1 MTENSSQK
9 NAADAGKTE
18 NEEISFADLF
28 EMEENSSVSRVGDVI
43 MGTIVGVVDDHVLV
57 DIGDKAE
64 SYIPLSEFHTEG
76 EEVDVNIGDSF
87 EVFVE
92 KRKEEGGLLLSREK
106 AIGIKV
112 WEEIAKIQA
121 DDGTIDG
128 KIENRV
134 KGGMSVDI
142 GVPAF
147 LPYSQIDLRPVK
159 DLDALIGETFP
170 FKILKFNRKRNN
182 VVISRRAILEQ
193 EREKMRSEMRTNL
206 EEGMVVKGTVTN
218 ITDYG
223 LFIDLGGMDGLCH
236 ITDLSWGRVSHP
248 SKLYKVSD
256 EIDVKILKYDKDS
269 DRVSL
274 GIKQLRPDP
283 WATVTERYPV
293 GSKTVGKVVSITDYG
308 VFVEI
313 EEGVEGL
320 IHISEMTWS
329 KKPRHPSKLVA
340 VSDEIEVMVLNIE
353 TETKRI
359 SLGMKQLQPNPWD
372 LVSENY
378 PVGSIIE
385 GKIKNITD
393 FGIFIGIEEG
403 IDGLIHVSDLSWTE
417 RIKHPTEKYA
427 KSDTIQAVVLKIDRE
442 NERFSLGVK
451 QLEPDPWQAALNNY
465 PSGAIVEG
473 KITNVTDFG
482 IFVQLEEGVEG
493 LVHVSEISKEKI
505 NTPVGMYNVDDN
517 LQVMV
522 INVSSKDR
530 KIGLSIKA
538 LDSSSEEGSAE
549 DYKKKQASGPS
560 TLGDLLKAA
569 EAEAAPEADAADAD
583 AAPESE
589 VEAEVAAEPEAD
601 ATEAEAAPET
611 DAADADAAPEPEVET
626 EAAEPEADVAEAAAA
641 PEPEAEAEA
650 AAPEAEAADAAVAPE
665 QEVEAEAAEP
675 EADVA
680 DAAIAPEP
688 EAKAEE
694 AADDETEAETTPEED
709 TSETEEDSDKEKE

>member
-1 MTENSSQK
+1 M
-9 NAADAGKTE
+9 AG
-18 NEEISFADLF
+18 NEEMSFADLF
-28 EMEENSSVSRVGDVI
+28 EMDENSVVSKVGDVI
-43 MGTIVGVVDDHVLV
+43 RGTIVSIVDNHVLI

-64 SYIPLSEFHTEG
+64 SYIPLTEFRTDG
-76 EEVDVNIGDSF
+76 IKDEVNVGDTY

-112 WEEIAKIQA
+112 WEEIAKIQS

-159 DLDALIGETFP
+159 DLDALIGQTFP

-182 VVISRRAILEQ
+182 VVISRRAILEK
-193 EREKMRSEMRTNL
+193 EREAMRATMRTSL
-206 EEGMVVKGTVTN
+206 EEGMIVKGAVTN

-248 SKLYKVSD
+248 AKLYKVGD
-256 EIDVKILKYDKDS
+256 EIDVKILKYDQES

-274 GIKQLRPDP
+274 GIKQLKPDP
-283 WATVTERYPV
+283 WATVTERYPIS
-293 GSKTVGKVVSITDYG
+293 SKTVGTVVSITDYG
-308 VFVEI
+308 VFIEL

-329 KKPRHPSKLVA
+329 RKPRHPSKLVA
-340 VSDEIEVMVLNIE
+340 VADEIEVMVLNIE
-353 TETKRI
+353 TESKRI
-359 SLGMKQLQPNPWD
+359 SLGMKQLNQNPWD

-427 KSDTIQAVVLKIDRE
+427 KSDIIQAVVLKIDRE
-442 NERFSLGVK
+442 NERFSLGIK
-451 QLEPDPWQAALNNY
+451 QLEPDPWMAALNNY
-465 PSGAIVEG
+465 PGGAIVEG
-473 KITNVTDFG
+473 TITNVTDFG
-482 IFVQLEEGVEG
+482 VFVQLEEGVEG

-505 NTPVGMYNVDDN
+505 TTPVGMYNVGDK
-517 LQVMV
+517 LQVKV

-538 LDSSSEEGSAE
+538 LDGGSEEDSLQ
-549 DYKKKQASGPS
+549 DYKKKQSAGPS
-560 TLGDLLKAA
+560 TIGDLLKTEMESKVTSTKEEPA
-569 EAEAAPEADAADAD
+569 AEAAPE
-583 AAPESE
+583 EE
-589 VEAEVAAEPEAD
+589 VEEPAAETAAEETPKEPAAEAD
-601 ATEAEAAPET
+601 AEAAAEAAPEEEVEEPATDAAAEDAPEEPTTEDAAEEAPEEPATDDAAESEET
-611 DAADADAAPEPEVET
+611 DAADAASDS
-626 EAAEPEADVAEAAAA
+626 
-641 PEPEAEAEA
+641 
-650 AAPEAEAADAAVAPE
+650 
-665 QEVEAEAAEP
+665 
-675 EADVA
+675 
-680 DAAIAPEP
+680 
-688 EAKAEE
+688 EAK
-694 AADDETEAETTPEED
+694 
-709 TSETEEDSDKEKE
+709 DKE

>member
-1 MTENSSQK
+1 MTENSTEK
-9 NAADAGKTE
+9 NEAAEVDMEGS
-18 NEEISFADLF
+18 EEMSFADLF
-28 EMEENSSVSRVGDVI
+28 EMDENSAVSKVGDVV
-43 MGTIVGVVDDHVLV
+43 MGMIVSIVDNHAMV

-64 SYIPLSEFHTEG
+64 SYIPLSEFLTDG
-76 EEVDVNIGDSF
+76 EKDEVNVGDSY

-159 DLDALIGETFP
+159 DLDALIGQTFP

-182 VVISRRAILEQ
+182 VVISRRAILEK
-193 EREKMRSEMRTNL
+193 EREKMRDTMRTSL
-206 EEGMVVKGTVTN
+206 EEGMVVKGAVTN

-248 SKLYKVSD
+248 AKLYKVGD
-256 EIDVKILKYDKDS
+256 EIDVKILKYDQES

-274 GIKQLRPDP
+274 GIKQLKPDP
-283 WATVTERYPV
+283 WATVDERYPI

-308 VFVEI
+308 VFIEL

-329 KKPRHPSKLVA
+329 RKPRHPSKIVA
-340 VSDEIEVMVLNIE
+340 VGDEIEVMVLNIE
-353 TETKRI
+353 TESKRI
-359 SLGMKQLQPNPWD
+359 SLGMKQLHQNPWD

-427 KSDTIQAVVLKIDRE
+427 KGDTIQAVVLKIDRE
-442 NERFSLGVK
+442 NERFSLGIK
-451 QLEPDPWQAALNNY
+451 QLEPDPWMAALNNY
-465 PSGAIVEG
+465 PGGAIVEG
-473 KITNVTDFG
+473 SITNVTDFG
-482 IFVQLEEGVEG
+482 IFVQLQEGVEG
-493 LVHVSEISKEKI
+493 LVHVSEISKEKVT
-505 NTPVGMYNVDDN
+505 TPVGMYNVGDS
-517 LQVMV
+517 LKVKV

-538 LDSSSEEGSAE
+538 LDVGSAE
-549 DYKKKQASGPS
+549 DSIQDYKKKQAAGPS
-560 TLGDLLKAA
+560 TIGDLLKTQMESKEEAAAPEEETAEAASEEPAAEVETAPEETVEAAPEEATAEVEAAPEEAEADTATEEEPAAEAAPEEA
-569 EAEAAPEADAADAD
+569 EAEAAPEEDAADAGD
-583 AAPESE
+583 AAE
-589 VEAEVAAEPEAD
+589 
-601 ATEAEAAPET
+601 
-611 DAADADAAPEPEVET
+611 
-626 EAAEPEADVAEAAAA
+626 
-641 PEPEAEAEA
+641 
-650 AAPEAEAADAAVAPE
+650 
-665 QEVEAEAAEP
+665 
-675 EADVA
+675 
-680 DAAIAPEP
+680 
-688 EAKAEE
+688 K
-694 AADDETEAETTPEED
+694 
-709 TSETEEDSDKEKE
+709 DKE

>member
-1 MTENSSQK
+1 MSEESTQK
-9 NAADAGKTE
+9 NASDTGKDGS
-18 NEEISFADLF
+18 EEMSFADLF
-28 EMEENSSVSRVGDVI
+28 EMEENSSVSKVGDVI
-43 MGTIVGVVDDHVLV
+43 MGKVVGVVDDQVLV

-64 SYIPLSEFHTEG
+64 SYIPISEFRSEG
-76 EEVDVNIGDSF
+76 EEEDINIGDNF

-92 KRKEEGGLLLSREK
+92 KRKEEGGILLSREK

-121 DDGTIDG
+121 EDGTIEG

-159 DLDALIGETFP
+159 DLDSLIGQTCP

-182 VVISRRAILEQ
+182 VVISRRAILE
-193 EREKMRSEMRTNL
+193 EDRKKLREEMRSSL

-248 SKLYKVSD
+248 AKLYKVSD
-256 EIDVKILKYDKDS
+256 EIDVKILKYDPES

-283 WATVTERYPV
+283 WATVTERYPI
-293 GSKTVGKVVSITDYG
+293 GSKTAGKVVSITDYG
-308 VFVEI
+308 VFIEL

-340 VSDEIEVMVLNIE
+340 VSEDVEVMVLNIE

-359 SLGMKQLQPNPWD
+359 SLGMKQLHPNPWD

-427 KSDTIQAVVLKIDRE
+427 KGDTIQAVVLKIDRE
-442 NERFSLGVK
+442 NERFSLGIK

-505 NTPVGMYNVDDN
+505 TTPVGMYNVDDN
-517 LQVMV
+517 LQVKV

-538 LDSSSEEGSAE
+538 LDGDSGE
-549 DYKKKQASGPS
+549 DSLQDYSKKLAAGPA
-560 TLGDLLKAA
+560 TIGDLLKEEMESKESSSKTEA
-569 EAEAAPEADAADAD
+569 EAEATDETEAEVETAPTEEADEEAVAADAD
-583 AAPESE
+583 TAA
-589 VEAEVAAEPEAD
+589 VEAEAEVTETAPE
-601 ATEAEAAPET
+601 EAEDEVEDAEEEPTAEDTAADT
-611 DAADADAAPEPEVET
+611 DAADAAAAD
-626 EAAEPEADVAEAAAA
+626 AAEPE
-641 PEPEAEAEA
+641 
-650 AAPEAEAADAAVAPE
+650 
-665 QEVEAEAAEP
+665 
-675 EADVA
+675 
-680 DAAIAPEP
+680 
-688 EAKAEE
+688 
-694 AADDETEAETTPEED
+694 T
-709 TSETEEDSDKEKE
+709 DKDNK

>member
-1 MTENSSQK
+1 MTENSTEK
-9 NAADAGKTE
+9 NASNAGEKGTE
-18 NEEISFADLF
+18 EMSFADLF
-28 EMEENSSVSRVGDVI
+28 EMEENSSVSKVGDVI
-43 MGTIVGVVDDHVLV
+43 MGTVVGVVDDHVLV

-64 SYIPLSEFHTEG
+64 SYIPLSEFRTEG
-76 EEVDVNIGDSF
+76 EEPEIKVGDAF

-159 DLDALIGETFP
+159 DLDALIGQTFP

-182 VVISRRAILEQ
+182 VVISRRAILEKD
-193 EREKMRSEMRTNL
+193 REKMRADMRTSL

-248 SKLYKVSD
+248 AKLYKVSD
-256 EIDVKILKYDKDS
+256 EIDVKILKYDQES

-283 WATVTERYPV
+283 WATVTERYPI

-308 VFVEI
+308 VFVEL

-340 VSDEIEVMVLNIE
+340 VGDDVEIMVLNIE

-359 SLGMKQLQPNPWD
+359 SLGMKQLHPNPWD

-427 KSDTIQAVVLKIDRE
+427 KGDTIQAVVLKIDRE
-442 NERFSLGVK
+442 NERFSLGIK

-465 PSGAIVEG
+465 PGGAIVEG

-505 NTPVGMYNVDDN
+505 TTPVGMYNVGDN
-517 LQVMV
+517 LQVKV

-538 LDSSSEEGSAE
+538 LDADSGEDSLQ
-549 DYKKKQASGPS
+549 DYKKKLAAGPA
-560 TLGDLLKAA
+560 TIGDLLKEEMESKETSSKDEPEVEA
-569 EAEAAPEADAADAD
+569 EAEAAPAEEAVAEKAEDEEVE
-583 AAPESE
+583 AAPAEE
-589 VEAEVAAEPEAD
+589 EAAEKVEAEVETAPAEE
-601 ATEAEAAPET
+601 EAEEPTAEVTAEAVEEAT
-611 DAADADAAPEPEVET
+611 DAEEEKAESAD
-626 EAAEPEADVAEAAAA
+626 
-641 PEPEAEAEA
+641 EAEAE
-650 AAPEAEAADAAVAPE
+650 DT
-665 QEVEAEAAEP
+665 EP
-675 EADVA
+675 E
-680 DAAIAPEP
+680 
-688 EAKAEE
+688 
-694 AADDETEAETTPEED
+694 T
-709 TSETEEDSDKEKE
+709 DKDKK

>member
-1 MTENSSQK
+1 MTENSTQK
-9 NAADAGKTE
+9 NAANAGKKDS
-18 NEEISFADLF
+18 EEMSFADLF
-28 EMEENSSVSRVGDVI
+28 EMDENSSVSKVGDVI
-43 MGTIVGVVDDHVLV
+43 KGTVVGIVDDHVLV

-64 SYIPLSEFHTEG
+64 SYIPLSEFRAEG
-76 EEVDVNIGDSF
+76 EEPDINIGDSF

-121 DDGTIDG
+121 EDGTIDG

-159 DLDALIGETFP
+159 DLDSLIGQTFP

-182 VVISRRAILEQ
+182 VVISRRAILEK
-193 EREKMRSEMRTNL
+193 EREKMRADMRTSL

-248 SKLYKVSD
+248 AKLYKVGD
-256 EIDVKILKYDKDS
+256 EIDVKILKYDQDS

-283 WATVTERYPV
+283 WATVTERYPI
-293 GSKTVGKVVSITDYG
+293 GSKTVGRVVSITDYG
-308 VFVEI
+308 VFVEL

-340 VSDEIEVMVLNIE
+340 VGDEVEVMVLNIE

-359 SLGMKQLQPNPWD
+359 SLGMKQLHPNPWD

-427 KSDTIQAVVLKIDRE
+427 KGDTIQAVVLKIDRE
-442 NERFSLGVK
+442 NERFSLGIK

-465 PSGAIVEG
+465 PAGAIVEG

-505 NTPVGMYNVDDN
+505 STPVGMYNVGDN
-517 LQVMV
+517 LQVKV

-538 LDSSSEEGSAE
+538 LDE
-549 DYKKKQASGPS
+549 DSGEDSLQEYKKKQAAGPA
-560 TLGDLLKAA
+560 TIGDLLKEEMESKETSGMTAGKA
-569 EAEAAPEADAADAD
+569 EAP
-583 AAPESE
+583 
-589 VEAEVAAEPEAD
+589 AEP
-601 ATEAEAAPET
+601 
-611 DAADADAAPEPEVET
+611 
-626 EAAEPEADVAEAAAA
+626 
-641 PEPEAEAEA
+641 
-650 AAPEAEAADAAVAPE
+650 
-665 QEVEAEAAEP
+665 
-675 EADVA
+675 
-680 DAAIAPEP
+680 
-688 EAKAEE
+688 AKAEE
-694 AADDETEAETTPEED
+694 AEPAPEVEAGD
-709 TSETEEDSDKEKE
+709 TEEPEPDKDKE

>member
-1 MTENSSQK
+1 MTENSTQNNISDEGQ
-9 NAADAGKTE
+9 NGS
-18 NEEISFADLF
+18 EEMSFADLF
-28 EMEENSSVSRVGDVI
+28 EMEENSSVSKVGDVI
-43 MGTIVGVVDDHVLV
+43 MGTVVGIVDEHVLV

-64 SYIPLSEFHTEG
+64 SYIPLSEFRG
-76 EEVDVNIGDSF
+76 EEEEKDIKVGDTF

-92 KRKEEGGLLLSREK
+92 KRKEEGGILLSREK

-112 WEEIAKIQA
+112 WEEIARIQA
-121 DDGTIDG
+121 EDGTIEG

-159 DLDALIGETFP
+159 DLDALIGQSFP
-170 FKILKFNRKRNN
+170 FKVLKFNRKRNN
-182 VVISRRAILEQ
+182 VVISRRAILEN
-193 EREKMRSEMRTNL
+193 EREKLRAEMRTTL
-206 EEGMVVKGTVTN
+206 QEGMVVKGTVTN

-248 SKLYKVSD
+248 AKLYKVGD
-256 EIDVKILKYDKDS
+256 EIEVKILKYDQET

-283 WATVTERYPV
+283 WATVAERYPI
-293 GSKTVGKVVSITDYG
+293 GSKTVGRVVSITDYG
-308 VFVEI
+308 VFVEL

-329 KKPRHPSKLVA
+329 KKPRHPSKLVS

-353 TETKRI
+353 AETKRI
-359 SLGMKQLQPNPWD
+359 SLGMKQLHPNPWD

-417 RIKHPTEKYA
+417 RIKHPSEKYS
-427 KSDTIQAVVLKIDRE
+427 KGDTIQAVVLKIDRE
-442 NERFSLGVK
+442 NERFSLGIK

-465 PSGAIVEG
+465 PSGAVVEG

-482 IFVQLEEGVEG
+482 IFVQLEEGIEG

-505 NTPVGMYNVDDN
+505 STPVGMYNVDDT
-517 LQVMV
+517 LQVKV

-538 LDSSSEEGSAE
+538 LDETPGE
-549 DYKKKQASGPS
+549 DSLKEYKKKQAAGPA
-560 TLGDLLKAA
+560 TIGDLLKEEMESKESSKAVQ
-569 EAEAAPEADAADAD
+569 EAAPEEAAAETT
-583 AAPESE
+583 P
-589 VEAEVAAEPEAD
+589 EAEE
-601 ATEAEAAPET
+601 EAAPE
-611 DAADADAAPEPEVET
+611 
-626 EAAEPEADVAEAAAA
+626 EAAAETA
-641 PEPEAEAEA
+641 PEAEEEAAAETAPEAEEEAAAETAPEAEEETAPEEAAAETAPEAEAEA
-650 AAPEAEAADAAVAPE
+650 DEAA
-665 QEVEAEAAEP
+665 
-675 EADVA
+675 
-680 DAAIAPEP
+680 
-688 EAKAEE
+688 
-694 AADDETEAETTPEED
+694 
-709 TSETEEDSDKEKE
+709 KE